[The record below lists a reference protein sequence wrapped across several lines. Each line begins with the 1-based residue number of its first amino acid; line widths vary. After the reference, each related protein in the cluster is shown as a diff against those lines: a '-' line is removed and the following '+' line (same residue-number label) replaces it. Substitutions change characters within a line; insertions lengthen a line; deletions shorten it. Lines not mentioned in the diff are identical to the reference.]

1 MPEQE
6 TIFSEKFKFEGIFSF
21 KDFYRFCHDWLI
33 QETGLTIQEVK
44 YVEKAKGETKDL
56 DIEWKGWVK
65 MTDYFKFDSKIE
77 FKILF
82 MREIEITDVN
92 GKKIKTNQGSVE
104 VKCKGILVR
113 DWQGK
118 FENNAFQKFLRAL
131 YEKWMIRPR
140 IDQLED
146 KIFGDMGDFV
156 EQSKAFLALEGRQ

>member
-6 TIFSEKFKFEGIFSF
+6 TIFSEKFKFDGIFSF
-21 KDFYRFCHDWLI
+21 KDFYKFCYDWLT
-33 QETGLTIQEVK
+33 QETGLTVQEAK

-56 DIEWKGWVK
+56 EIEWKGWVK
-65 MTDYFKFDSKIE
+65 LTDYFKFDSK
-77 FKILF
+77 
-82 MREIEITDVN
+82 
-92 GKKIKTNQGSVE
+92 VE